1 MIYYMVL
8 CLNLGNDAAVSLA
21 EFIGGDLNNFSNLMN
36 YKANELGLK
45 NTHFVT
51 PHGLDDQNHYSTAFD
66 LAILTDYA
74 LQNEKFAEIV
84 NTKVYTININRVNR
98 TISNTN
104 ELLGNLNGVN
114 GVKTGFTANA
124 MRCLITSC
132 TRDGNQIITV
142 VLGADTKKDRTSD
155 SIKLIEYAFSNF
167 KRVNIRETLESEFN
181 NWIEINK
188 NRLLIRKAQNN
199 NIEFELSKLDNDIIP
214 LNISSEASVKDKKDV
229 HTEINI
235 MYDYTF
241 PIKKGEKLG
250 NIVIK
255 YGDDILD
262 TVDVLNKTE
271 IRHKNIQDYML
282 EFFRNLSTC
291 LDFYA

>member
-1 MIYYMVL
+1 MIYCMVL

-51 PHGLDDQNHYSTAFD
+51 PHGLDNENHYSTAFD

-132 TRDGNQIITV
+132 TRDDNQIITV

-155 SIKLIEYAFSNF
+155 SIKLIEYTY
-167 KRVNIRETLESEFN
+167 KNIDSVEEFN
-181 NWIEINK
+181 IIEEG
-188 NRLLIRKAQNN
+188 NN
-199 NIEFELSKLDNDIIP
+199 NE
-214 LNISSEASVKDKKDV
+214 
-229 HTEINI
+229 
-235 MYDYTF
+235 
-241 PIKKGEKLG
+241 
-250 NIVIK
+250 
-255 YGDDILD
+255 
-262 TVDVLNKTE
+262 
-271 IRHKNIQDYML
+271 
-282 EFFRNLSTC
+282 
-291 LDFYA
+291 